1 MRRGGGQLSGV
12 VSLVMIFCSLCLC
25 VFAVLT
31 FSAAD
36 RERTMTELAAR
47 QAAEHYS
54 ADSEATARVAQIKQ
68 QGLAEGDTAVVNVPV
83 GTEQTLV
90 AAVRQSGGELQIL
103 RWQTVFTGD
112 WEKDETLEIWDG
124 N

>member
-1 MRRGGGQLSGV
+1 MKRGGQVSGV

-31 FSAAD
+31 FASAD
-36 RERTMTELAAR
+36 RERVMCEM
-47 QAAEHYS
+47 
-54 ADSEATARVAQIKQ
+54 TARSAGEYYAADYEAVKEAAAVKAK
-68 QGLAEGDTAVVNVPV
+68 GLSAGESVVIEKPV
-83 GTEQTLV
+83 GADQTLV
-90 AAVRQSGGELQIL
+90 AEIRGTDTGARVV

-112 WEKDETLEIWDG
+112 WETEDTIQVWDG

>member
-36 RERTMTELAAR
+36 RERTMTEVAAR
-47 QAAEHYS
+47 QAAEYYN

-90 AAVRQSGGELQIL
+90 AEVRQSGGELQIL